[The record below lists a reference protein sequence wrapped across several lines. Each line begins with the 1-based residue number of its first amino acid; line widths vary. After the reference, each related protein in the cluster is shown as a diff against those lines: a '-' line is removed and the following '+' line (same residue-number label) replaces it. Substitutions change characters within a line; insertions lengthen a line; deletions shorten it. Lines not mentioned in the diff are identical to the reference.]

1 MSHYFSKVRL
11 RAMRSRDPWLIRNES
26 QGDAYRD
33 HQIIWR
39 LFASDGGKRDFIF
52 RRLDDMRTY
61 YVVSERPPHDEDG
74 RFDIQSKAYDPS
86 FDVGDTLR
94 FDLRAN
100 PVVSRRAAEGGKSRR
115 HDMLMNA
122 KKEAR
127 QTGHDAAVAM
137 DEAGLKWI
145 LERAAHWGLRV
156 DERSVL
162 QKGYCQHALRPGRW
176 RETGEKHKAIQ
187 FSSLDYQGV
196 AEVVDPEALRKAL
209 FEGVGH
215 AKSFGCGLLL
225 VRPLC

>member
-11 RAMRSRDPWLIRNES
+11 KAMGSRDLWLFRNES

-52 RRLDDMRTY
+52 RRLDDMQTY

-127 QTGHDAAVAM
+127 QTGHDTAVAM
-137 DEAGLKWI
+137 DEAGLK
-145 LERAAHWGLRV
+145 
-156 DERSVL
+156 
-162 QKGYCQHALRPGRW
+162 
-176 RETGEKHKAIQ
+176 
-187 FSSLDYQGV
+187 
-196 AEVVDPEALRKAL
+196 
-209 FEGVGH
+209 
-215 AKSFGCGLLL
+215 
-225 VRPLC
+225 

>member
-1 MSHYFSKVRL
+1 
-11 RAMRSRDPWLIRNES
+11 
-26 QGDAYRD
+26 
-33 HQIIWR
+33 
-39 LFASDGGKRDFIF
+39 
-52 RRLDDMRTY
+52 
-61 YVVSERPPHDEDG
+61 
-74 RFDIQSKAYDPS
+74 
-86 FDVGDTLR
+86 
-94 FDLRAN
+94 
-100 PVVSRRAAEGGKSRR
+100 
-115 HDMLMNA
+115 MNA

-156 DERSVL
+156 YERSVL

-176 RETGEKHKAIQ
+176 RETGEKHRAIQ

-196 AEVVDPEALRKAL
+196 AEVVDPEALRRAL

-215 AKSFGCGLLL
+215 ARSFGCGLLL